1 MDELKELWAVLSA
14 LPGQVWLDALYLFVI
29 VGVLKAVGV
38 VPKNGAAA
46 AANAL
51 IAIFMNGGLGG
62 ISELSGVLQTSG
74 VAVIGAVYYLLWK
87 SYIGPF
93 LGGLVEKIKDKL
105 PSKA

>member
-1 MDELKELWAVLSA
+1 MEELKELWAVIVA
-14 LPGQVWLDALYLFVI
+14 LPGQVWLDALYLFII

-51 IAIFMNGGLGG
+51 IAIFMTGGLGG

-87 SYIGPF
+87 NYVGTF
-93 LGGLVEKIKDKL
+93 LGDVIGKVKAKF
-105 PSKA
+105 PSKG